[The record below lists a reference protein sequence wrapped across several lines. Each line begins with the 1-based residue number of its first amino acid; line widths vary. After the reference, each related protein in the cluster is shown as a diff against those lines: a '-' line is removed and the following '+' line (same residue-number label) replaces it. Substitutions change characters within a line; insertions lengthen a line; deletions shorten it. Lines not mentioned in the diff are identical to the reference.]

1 MNAHIYET
9 VKDIEDIV
17 NEKKVKNFNLSK
29 EDEYQ
34 RLMNKEDKMINLLED
49 MQSTKKKKETNYDFL
64 TSSPIH
70 VVIFKLY
77 TTILDII
84 SELKNAKEFMD
95 VIGIFLKKDRIVY
108 TGIIFLLISILL
120 MFVNL

>member
-49 MQSTKKKKETNYDFL
+49 MQSTKKKSETNYDFII
-64 TSSPIH
+64 SSPIH

-84 SELKNAKEFMD
+84 SDLKNAKEFMD
-95 VIGIFLKKDRIVY
+95 VFGIFLKKDRIVY

>member
-64 TSSPIH
+64 ISSPIH

-84 SELKNAKEFMD
+84 SDLKNANELMD
-95 VIGIFLKKDRIVY
+95 VFGIFLKKDRVLY

>member
-64 TSSPIH
+64 ISSPIH

-84 SELKNAKEFMD
+84 SDLKNANEFMD
-95 VIGIFLKKDRIVY
+95 VFGIFLKKDRVLY

>member
-17 NEKKVKNFNLSK
+17 NEKKVNNFNLSK
-29 EDEYQ
+29 ADEYQ

-49 MQSTKKKKETNYDFL
+49 MQSSKKKQATNYDFL
-64 TSSPIH
+64 ISSPIH

-84 SELKNAKEFMD
+84 SELRHTKELMD
-95 VIGIFLKKDRIVY
+95 ILGVFLKKERIVY
-108 TGIIFLLISILL
+108 TGILFVLISILL